1 MSSSNTEEELELIRS
16 SLMPEESLQESET
29 TPNQFTITSADSPY
43 RIHFD
48 VADQSKADAAT
59 LFQIKT
65 DVMAREEA
73 LGWAQWVQEKVDGGW
88 NEAVETGYPFY
99 HMITTHFLPILQTNN
114 VVAEEDVHKEPT
126 LRETNYEPGHLLF
139 TSHHLLSPTK
149 RRLLNSLSSSL
160 HLKGF
165 GKVGYPGII
174 FAQGDLTDLEDFAKE
189 VKSWQW
195 LALKLRV
202 LEPDKENTE
211 KERQRRGRWEE
222 VTKIGEA
229 LEWLR
234 GVGKEYLLT
243 DSGIGVTS
251 ADSKK

>member
-1 MSSSNTEEELELIRS
+1 MSARDQEEELELIRS
-16 SLMPEESLQESET
+16 SLMPEESLQANNT
-29 TPNQFTITSADSPY
+29 LPDQFTITSADSPY
-43 RIHFD
+43 RIHFTVVNNGD
-48 VADQSKADAAT
+48 KENAT
-59 LFQIKT
+59 LFQIKSE
-65 DVMAREEA
+65 VMAREEA
-73 LGWAQWVQEKVDGGW
+73 LGWAQWVQEKVDESW
-88 NEAVETGYPFY
+88 DEAVETGYPFY
-99 HMITTHFLPILQTNN
+99 HMISTHFLPILQADAQATENS
-114 VVAEEDVHKEPT
+114 AGKESIT
-126 LRETNYEPGHLLF
+126 RETNYQPGHLLF

-149 RRLLNSLSSSL
+149 RRLLSSLCSSL

-174 FAQGDLTDLEDFAKE
+174 FAQGDLTDLEEFARE

-202 LEPDKENTE
+202 LEADKESTE
-211 KERQRRGRWEE
+211 KERQGRGRWEE

-251 ADSKK
+251 AESKR

>member
-1 MSSSNTEEELELIRS
+1 MSGSNTEEELELIRS
-16 SLMPEESLQESET
+16 SLMPEETLQESESVR
-29 TPNQFTITSADSPY
+29 NQFTITSADSPY
-43 RIHFD
+43 RIHFTSTEQD
-48 VADQSKADAAT
+48 VEAASR
-59 LFQIKT
+59 FQIKS

-73 LGWAQWVQEKVDGGW
+73 LGWAQWIQEKVDESW
-88 NEAVETGYPFY
+88 SEAVETGYPFY

-114 VVAEEDVHKEPT
+114 QVVEEDVHQDPIP
-126 LRETNYEPGHLLF
+126 RESNYEPGHLLF

-174 FAQGDLTDLEDFAKE
+174 FAQGDLTDLEEFARE

-202 LEPDKENTE
+202 LENDKGSTQ
-211 KERQRRGRWEE
+211 KGRQGRGQWEE

-251 ADSKK
+251 ADTKK